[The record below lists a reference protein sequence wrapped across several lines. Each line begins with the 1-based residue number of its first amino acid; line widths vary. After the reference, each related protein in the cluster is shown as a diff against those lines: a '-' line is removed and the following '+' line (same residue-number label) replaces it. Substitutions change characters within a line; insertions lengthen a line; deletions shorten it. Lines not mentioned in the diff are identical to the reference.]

1 MKKLLILAVSLF
13 LVASCSSTNNSGV
26 TNDSAS
32 KTAIKYGAT
41 GSDAGQAGE
50 LKTVNFDFDKAAL
63 SAEAKTILQKN
74 TEWLKKNPKVKI
86 QIEGHCDSRGTIE
99 YNIAL
104 GEKRASIVKK
114 YISALGIKADRINT
128 ISYGEERP
136 LDAADTEE
144 AWAKNRRAN
153 FVLVN

>member
-1 MKKLLILAVSLF
+1 MKKLLVLAISLL
-13 LVASCSSTNNSGV
+13 LVASCSKTNGV
-26 TNDSAS
+26 TNDSTS

-50 LKTVNFDFDKAAL
+50 LKTVNFEFDSFTL
-63 SAEAKTILQKN
+63 TAEAKTILQKN
-74 TEWLKKNPKVKI
+74 ADWLKKEAKIKI
-86 QIEGHCDSRGTIE
+86 QTEGHCDSRGTIE
-99 YNIAL
+99 YNISL
-104 GEKRASIVKK
+104 GEKRAATVKK
-114 YISALGIKADRINT
+114 YLVALGVKADRINT

-136 LDAADTEE
+136 LDGADIEE